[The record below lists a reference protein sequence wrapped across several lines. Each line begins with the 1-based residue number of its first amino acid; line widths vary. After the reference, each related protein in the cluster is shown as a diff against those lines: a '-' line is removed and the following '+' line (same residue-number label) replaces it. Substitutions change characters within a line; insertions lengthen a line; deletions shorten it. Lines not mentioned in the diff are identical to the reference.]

1 MAKRFRSPIEYRLR
15 HVPVKS
21 IIVWKDAQ
29 ARKLDRDGIA
39 ELAKSIRAEGLQNP
53 PLVQREGRG
62 TYKLMAGQRRLAALK
77 HLRAKTVPV
86 LVITKA
92 TEYEIGDAKAASVI
106 ENIHRKGMSQR
117 DLATSCVFLAET
129 MGTQAKAARTLGMSV
144 PTFKK
149 LHGFAGVP
157 EKLKSLVP
165 GTISRDEAT
174 RLHVSMPSTTK
185 AVAVAQRIAR
195 YPPPIRRQYVR
206 VLADNPRMGH
216 AAVLKRAKKMRTQQ
230 KVPVVLSKRQA
241 TFLDRQAEKR
251 GMEQDELAKRIVAD
265 WIRRRI

>member
-1 MAKRFRSPIEYRLR
+1 MARRFRSPIEYRLR

-21 IIVWKDAQ
+21 IVVWKDAQ
-29 ARKLDRDGIA
+29 ARKLDREGVA

-77 HLRAKTVPV
+77 RLRAKKIPV
-86 LVITKA
+86 LVITRA
-92 TEYEIGDAKAASVI
+92 TEYAIEDAKAASVI

-117 DLATSCVFLAET
+117 DLAASCVFIADKV
-129 MGTQAKAARTLGMSV
+129 GTQARAARTLGMSV

-157 EKLKSLVP
+157 ERLKDLVP
-165 GTISRDEAT
+165 GAISRDEAT
-174 RLHVSMPSTTK
+174 RLHVSMPSTAK
-185 AVAVAQRIAR
+185 AVEVARRISKL
-195 YPPPIRRQYVR
+195 PPPVRRQYVR
-206 VLADNPRMGH
+206 VLSENPRMGH
-216 AAVLKRAKKMRTQQ
+216 AAVLKRAKKIRTQQ
-230 KVPVVLSKRQA
+230 KIPVVLSKRQA
-241 TFLDRQAEKR
+241 VFIDRQSEKR
-251 GMEQDELAKRIVAD
+251 GMEPDELAKKIVAD

>member
-15 HVPVKS
+15 KVPVKQ
-21 IIVWKDAQ
+21 IVVWKDAQ
-29 ARKLDRDGIA
+29 ARKLDRDGVA

-62 TYKLMAGQRRLAALK
+62 RYKLMAGQRRLAALK
-77 HLRAKTVPV
+77 RLRAKTVPV
-86 LVITKA
+86 LVITRA
-92 TEYEIGDAKAASVI
+92 TEYGIEDAKAASVI
-106 ENIHRKGMSQR
+106 ENLHRKGMSQR
-117 DLATSCVFLAET
+117 DLAASCVFLAEK
-129 MGTQAKAARTLGMSV
+129 MGTQARAARTLGMSV

-157 EKLKSLVP
+157 ERLKDLVP

-174 RLHVSMPSTTK
+174 RLHVAVPSTSR
-185 AVAVAQRIAR
+185 AVEIAMRISKHA
-195 YPPPIRRQYVR
+195 PPVRRQYVR
-206 VLADNPRMGH
+206 ILSENPRMQH
-216 AAVLKRAKKMRTQQ
+216 AAILKRARKIRTQQ

-241 TFLDRQAEKR
+241 AFLERQSEKR
-251 GMEQDELAKRIVAD
+251 GMEQDELAKKIVSD